1 MKEVLLE
8 IIEKDLPQLIVGLD
22 SLDESANY
30 IHIADVKEN
39 TNYFCPCC
47 KGLIKPRAYRKD
59 IGYQVQPHFYHETG
73 GCSDETYIHYIC
85 KNWLFEKGCKFI
97 VNSVEYEVDNIQ
109 VEKTLHTSFGD
120 YRPDIIVTTTI
131 GKIFYFEIKV
141 SNKKTELYAPKWDEL
156 GNDVVEVDTRYFI
169 NQRYKNDIPE
179 FNLIY
184 SDGECFIKSY
194 SRTDYEETI
203 AKRKLEWKRQ
213 DKLNY
218 KIQWE
223 RLDWFWIEMQKYMGG
238 ENTDEDVLES
248 FDKLDYSDKLWC
260 YYTIKRKSCVDLKE
274 LFKNNINQHFI
285 NMLDSLKDERVS
297 VVLKQ
302 VSPKIY
308 EVQCRT
314 EFLYLDYTLFEEENI
329 KVKVQKGNI
338 LSLDYEED
346 IRKGFSRL
354 QECIKQCENIL
365 NRINHIST
373 LPYVKRIAPYSH
385 WASEQY
391 NFYNLYF
398 DIEFEDYIHN
408 KNIKETIGVTS
419 IVSRSISEIL
429 IKEKYNQYRNDK
441 LVDLENEIMKTTLV
455 NNQLYQKVISEITD
469 VCNQNDYLQIR
480 VSNDYRRI
488 TLLNGCT
495 LVFEYEYRKQDLFG
509 KFENDIKELFMEYI
523 SKQIEQYEKI
533 VEYVELINAC
543 KNKMWKITHFDGN
556 FITLYLLE
564 PTTNKELKFKYISLC
579 NSSDIRKDIY
589 DNMKYLLEYA
599 ESRYGIRFM
608 EVR

>member
-1 MKEVLLE
+1 ME
-8 IIEKDLPQLIVGLD
+8 IIERDLPQLIVGLD

-30 IHIADVKEN
+30 IHIADVEEN
-39 TNYFCPCC
+39 ANYYCPCC

-59 IGYQVQPHFYHETG
+59 IDYQVQPHFYHETG
-73 GCSDETYIHYIC
+73 GCSDETYVHYIC

-97 VNSVEYEVDNIQ
+97 VNSVEYEVDHIEI
-109 VEKTLHTSFGD
+109 EKTLHTSFGD

-156 GNDVVEVDTRYFI
+156 GNDVIEVDTRYFI
-169 NQRYKNDIPE
+169 SQRYKNDVPE

-194 SRTDYEETI
+194 SKTDYEETI

-223 RLDWFWIEMQKYMGG
+223 RLDRFWIEMHKYIGG
-238 ENTDEDVLES
+238 ENTDEDVLEY
-248 FDKLDYSDKLWC
+248 FDRLDYSDKLWC
-260 YYTIKRKSCVDLKE
+260 YYTIKRKSCVNLKE
-274 LFKNNINQHFI
+274 NFKSNINQHFL
-285 NMLDSLKDERVS
+285 NMLDSFKDEKIS

-308 EVQCRT
+308 EVKCRT
-314 EFLYLDYTLFEEENI
+314 EFSYMNYTLFEEENI
-329 KVKVQKGNI
+329 KVKVQRGGI

-346 IRKGFSRL
+346 VRKGFSRL
-354 QECIKQCENIL
+354 QEYIKQCENIL
-365 NRINHIST
+365 KRVKHISN
-373 LPYVKRIAPYSH
+373 LSYVKSIAPHSH

-391 NFYNLYF
+391 NFHNLYF

-408 KNIKETIGVTS
+408 KSFKEKIGEAS
-419 IVSRSISEIL
+419 IVSRGISESFIE
-429 IKEKYNQYRNDK
+429 EKYNQYKNDK
-441 LVDLENEIMKTTLV
+441 LVDLENEIMKTALM
-455 NNQLYQKVISEITD
+455 NNQLYQNVISELTD
-469 VCNQNDYLQIR
+469 ICNHHDYLQIM

-488 TLLNGCT
+488 TLLNGYA
-495 LVFEYEYRKQDLFG
+495 LVFEYEYHKQDLFG
-509 KFENDIKELFMEYI
+509 KFENDIRELFVGYI
-523 SKQIEQYEKI
+523 NKQIKQYEKI
-533 VEYVELINAC
+533 VEYVELVNAC

-564 PTTNKELKFKYISLC
+564 PVTNKELKFKYISLC

-599 ESRYGIRFM
+599 ENQYEIRFM

>member
-1 MKEVLLE
+1 ME
-8 IIEKDLPQLIVGLD
+8 IIERDLPQLIVGLD

-30 IHIADVKEN
+30 IHIADVEEN
-39 TNYFCPCC
+39 ANYYCPCC

-59 IGYQVQPHFYHETG
+59 IDYQVQPHFYHETG
-73 GCSDETYIHYIC
+73 GCSDETYVHYIC

-97 VNSVEYEVDNIQ
+97 VNSVEYEVDHIEI
-109 VEKTLHTSFGD
+109 EKTLHTSFGD

-156 GNDVVEVDTRYFI
+156 GNDVIEVDTRYFI
-169 NQRYKNDIPE
+169 SQRYKNDVPE

-194 SRTDYEETI
+194 SKTDYEETI

-223 RLDWFWIEMQKYMGG
+223 RLDWFWIEMHKYIGG
-238 ENTDEDVLES
+238 ENTDEDVLEY
-248 FDKLDYSDKLWC
+248 FDRLDYSDKLWC
-260 YYTIKRKSCVDLKE
+260 YYTIKRKSCVNLKE
-274 LFKNNINQHFI
+274 NFKSNINQHFL
-285 NMLDSLKDERVS
+285 NMLDSFKDEKIS

-308 EVQCRT
+308 EVKCRT
-314 EFLYLDYTLFEEENI
+314 EFSYMNYTLFEEENI
-329 KVKVQKGNI
+329 KVKVQRGGI

-346 IRKGFSRL
+346 VRKGFSRL
-354 QECIKQCENIL
+354 QEYIKQCENIL
-365 NRINHIST
+365 KRVKHISN
-373 LPYVKRIAPYSH
+373 LSYVKSIAPHSH

-391 NFYNLYF
+391 NFHNLYF

-408 KNIKETIGVTS
+408 KSFKEKIGEAS
-419 IVSRSISEIL
+419 IVSRGISESFIE
-429 IKEKYNQYRNDK
+429 EKYNQYKNDK
-441 LVDLENEIMKTTLV
+441 LVDLENEIMKTALM
-455 NNQLYQKVISEITD
+455 NNQLYQNVISELTD
-469 VCNQNDYLQIR
+469 ICNHHDYLQIK

-488 TLLNGCT
+488 TLLNGYA
-495 LVFEYEYRKQDLFG
+495 LVFEYEYHKQDLFG
-509 KFENDIKELFMEYI
+509 KFENDIRELFVGYI
-523 SKQIEQYEKI
+523 NKQIKQYEKI
-533 VEYVELINAC
+533 VEYVELVNAC

-564 PTTNKELKFKYISLC
+564 PVTNKELKFKYISLC

-599 ESRYGIRFM
+599 ENQYEIRFM

>member
-1 MKEVLLE
+1 ME
-8 IIEKDLPQLIVGLD
+8 IVEKDFPQLIVALD
-22 SLDESANY
+22 SLNDDANY
-30 IHIADVKEN
+30 VHILDAKEN
-39 TNYFCPCC
+39 TDYYCPCC
-47 KGLIKPRAYRKD
+47 KGIVKPRAYKKD
-59 IGYQVQPHFYHETG
+59 KNYQVQAHYYHETG
-73 GCSDETYIHYIC
+73 GCNEETFVHYIC
-85 KNWLFEKGCKFI
+85 KTWLFEKGCKFI
-97 VNSVEYEVDNIQ
+97 VNNIQYEVENIE

-120 YRPDIIVTTTI
+120 YRPDIVVTTTVE
-131 GKIFYFEIKV
+131 KIFYFEIKTT
-141 SNKKTELYAPKWDEL
+141 NKKTELYAPKWDEL

-169 NQRYKNDIPE
+169 NQKYKDNVPV

-194 SRTDYEETI
+194 SRSDYEDII

-218 KIQWE
+218 KIKWE
-223 RLDWFWIEMQKYMGG
+223 QLDWFWIEMQKYIVG
-238 ENTDEDVLES
+238 ESTDENVLES
-248 FDKLDYSDKLWC
+248 FNKLDYSDKLWC

-274 LFKNNINQHFI
+274 PFKNNINQHFL
-285 NMLDSLKDERVS
+285 NMLDSLKNDKIS
-297 VVLKQ
+297 ILLKQ

-308 EVQCRT
+308 EVQCRI
-314 EFLYLDYTLFEEENI
+314 EFLYLDYTLFEEETT
-329 KVKVQKGNI
+329 KVKVQKGDI

-354 QECIKQCENIL
+354 QEHIKQCENIL
-365 NRINHIST
+365 KRVKHISN
-373 LPYVKRIAPYSH
+373 LSYVKSIAPHSH

-391 NFYNLYF
+391 NFHNLYF

-408 KNIKETIGVTS
+408 KSIKEKIGETS
-419 IVSRSISEIL
+419 IVSRNISESFIE
-429 IKEKYNQYRNDK
+429 EKYNKYKNDK
-441 LVDLENEIMKTTLV
+441 LVDLENEIIKTALM
-455 NNQLYQKVISEITD
+455 NNQLYQNVISELTD
-469 VCNQNDYLQIR
+469 ICNQYDYLKIR

-495 LVFEYEYRKQDLFG
+495 LVFEYEYYKQDLFG
-509 KFENDIKELFMEYI
+509 EFENDIRELFVEYI
-523 SKQIEQYEKI
+523 NKQIEQYEKI
-533 VEYVELINAC
+533 VEYVELVNAC

-564 PTTNKELKFKYISLC
+564 PSTNKELKFKYISLC
-579 NSSDIRKDIY
+579 NSNDIRKDIY

-599 ESRYGIRFM
+599 ESQYGIRFV

>member
-1 MKEVLLE
+1 ME
-8 IIEKDLPQLIVGLD
+8 IIERDLPQLIVGLD

-30 IHIADVKEN
+30 IHIADVEEN
-39 TNYFCPCC
+39 ANYYCPCC

-59 IGYQVQPHFYHETG
+59 IDYQVQPHFYHETG
-73 GCSDETYIHYIC
+73 GCSDETYVHYIC

-97 VNSVEYEVDNIQ
+97 VNSVEYEVDHIEI
-109 VEKTLHTSFGD
+109 EKTLHTSFGD

-156 GNDVVEVDTRYFI
+156 GNDVIEVDTRYFI
-169 NQRYKNDIPE
+169 SQRYKNDVPE

-194 SRTDYEETI
+194 SKTDYEETI

-223 RLDWFWIEMQKYMGG
+223 RLDWFWIEMHKYIGG
-238 ENTDEDVLES
+238 ENTDEDVLEY
-248 FDKLDYSDKLWC
+248 FDRLDYSDKLWC
-260 YYTIKRKSCVDLKE
+260 YYTIKRKSCVNLKE
-274 LFKNNINQHFI
+274 NFKSNINQHFL
-285 NMLDSLKDERVS
+285 NMLDSFKDEKIS

-308 EVQCRT
+308 EVKCRT
-314 EFLYLDYTLFEEENI
+314 EFSYMNYTLFEEENI
-329 KVKVQKGNI
+329 KVKVQRGGI

-346 IRKGFSRL
+346 VRKGFSRL
-354 QECIKQCENIL
+354 QEYIKQCENIL
-365 NRINHIST
+365 KRVKHISN
-373 LPYVKRIAPYSH
+373 LSYVKSIAPHSH

-391 NFYNLYF
+391 NFHNLYF

-408 KNIKETIGVTS
+408 KSFKEKIGEAS
-419 IVSRSISEIL
+419 IVSRGISESFIE
-429 IKEKYNQYRNDK
+429 EKYNQYKNDK
-441 LVDLENEIMKTTLV
+441 LVDLENEIMKTALM
-455 NNQLYQKVISEITD
+455 NNQLYQNVISELTD
-469 VCNQNDYLQIR
+469 ICNHHDYLQIR

-488 TLLNGCT
+488 TLLNGYA
-495 LVFEYEYRKQDLFG
+495 LVFEYEYHKQDLFG
-509 KFENDIKELFMEYI
+509 KFENDIRELFVGYI
-523 SKQIEQYEKI
+523 NKQIKQYEKI
-533 VEYVELINAC
+533 VEYVELVNAC

-564 PTTNKELKFKYISLC
+564 PVTNKELKFKYISLC

-599 ESRYGIRFM
+599 ENQYEIRFM

>member
-1 MKEVLLE
+1 ME
-8 IIEKDLPQLIVGLD
+8 IIERDLPQLIVGLD

-39 TNYFCPCC
+39 TNYYCPCC
-47 KGLIKPRAYRKD
+47 RGLIKPRAYKKD
-59 IGYQVQPHFYHETG
+59 IDYQVKPHFYHETG

-97 VNSVEYEVDNIQ
+97 VNSVEYEVDHIEI
-109 VEKTLHTSFGD
+109 EKTLHTSFGD
-120 YRPDIIVTTTI
+120 YRPDIIVTTTV
-131 GKIFYFEIKV
+131 GKMFYFEIKV

-169 NQRYKNDIPE
+169 NQKYKNGIPE

-184 SDGECFIKSY
+184 SDGVCFIKSY
-194 SRTDYEETI
+194 SRTDYEGTI
-203 AKRKLEWKRQ
+203 AKRKLELKRQ

-223 RLDWFWIEMQKYMGG
+223 RLDWFWIEMQKYIVG
-238 ENTDEDVLES
+238 ESTDENVLES
-248 FDKLDYSDKLWC
+248 FNKLDYSDKLWC

-274 LFKNNINQHFI
+274 PFKNNINQHFL
-285 NMLDSLKDERVS
+285 NMLDSLKNDKIS
-297 VVLKQ
+297 ILLKQ

-314 EFLYLDYTLFEEENI
+314 EFLYLDYTLFEEETT
-329 KVKVQKGNI
+329 KVKVQKGDI

-346 IRKGFSRL
+346 IRKGFYRL
-354 QECIKQCENIL
+354 QEHIKQCENIL
-365 NRINHIST
+365 KHVKHISN
-373 LPYVKRIAPYSH
+373 LSYVKSIAPHSH

-391 NFYNLYF
+391 NFHNLYF

-408 KNIKETIGVTS
+408 KSIKEKIGDTS
-419 IVSRSISEIL
+419 IVSRNISESFIE
-429 IKEKYNQYRNDK
+429 EKYNKYKNDK
-441 LVDLENEIMKTTLV
+441 LVDLENEIIKTALM
-455 NNQLYQKVISEITD
+455 NNQLYQNVISELID
-469 VCNQNDYLQIR
+469 ICNQHDYLKIR

-495 LVFEYEYRKQDLFG
+495 LVFEYEYYKQDLFG
-509 KFENDIKELFMEYI
+509 EFENDIRELFVEYI
-523 SKQIEQYEKI
+523 NKQIEQYEKI
-533 VEYVELINAC
+533 VEYVELVNAC
-543 KNKMWKITHFDGN
+543 KNKMWEITHFDGN

-564 PTTNKELKFKYISLC
+564 PSTNKELKFKYISLC
-579 NSSDIRKDIY
+579 NSNDIRKDIY

-599 ESRYGIRFM
+599 ESQYGIRFV

>member
-1 MKEVLLE
+1 ME
-8 IIEKDLPQLIVGLD
+8 IVERDLPQLIVGLD
-22 SLDESANY
+22 SLDDSANY

-39 TNYFCPCC
+39 TNYYCPCC

-59 IGYQVQPHFYHETG
+59 IDYQVQPHFYHETG

-85 KNWLFEKGCKFI
+85 KHWLFEKGCKFI
-97 VNSVEYEVDNIQ
+97 VNSVEYEVDHIEI
-109 VEKTLHTSFGD
+109 EKTLHTSFGD

-156 GNDVVEVDTRYFI
+156 GNDVVEGDTRYFI
-169 NQRYKNDIPE
+169 NQKYQSDIPV

-184 SDGECFIKSY
+184 SDGVCFIKSY
-194 SRTDYEETI
+194 SRTDYEDTI

-223 RLDWFWIEMQKYMGG
+223 RLDWFWIEMQKYIGG
-238 ENTDEDVLES
+238 ENTDEDVLEC
-248 FDKLDYSDKLWC
+248 FDRLDYSDKLWC
-260 YYTIKRKSCVDLKE
+260 YYTIKRKSCVNLKE
-274 LFKNNINQHFI
+274 NFKSNINQHFL
-285 NMLDSLKDERVS
+285 NMLDSFKDEKIS

-308 EVQCRT
+308 EVKCRT
-314 EFLYLDYTLFEEENI
+314 EFSYMNYTLFEEENI
-329 KVKVQKGNI
+329 KVKVQKGGI

-346 IRKGFSRL
+346 VRKGFSRL
-354 QECIKQCENIL
+354 QEYIKQCENIL
-365 NRINHIST
+365 KRVKHISN
-373 LPYVKRIAPYSH
+373 LSYVKSIAPHSH

-391 NFYNLYF
+391 NFHNLYF

-408 KNIKETIGVTS
+408 KIFKEKIGETS
-419 IVSRSISEIL
+419 IVSRGISESFIE
-429 IKEKYNQYRNDK
+429 EKYNQYKNDK
-441 LVDLENEIMKTTLV
+441 LVDLENEIMKTALM
-455 NNQLYQKVISEITD
+455 NNQLYQNVISELTD
-469 VCNQNDYLQIR
+469 ICNHHDYLKIM

-495 LVFEYEYRKQDLFG
+495 LVFEYEYHKQDLFG
-509 KFENDIKELFMEYI
+509 KFENDIRELFVGYI
-523 SKQIEQYEKI
+523 NKQIKQYEKI
-533 VEYVELINAC
+533 VEYVELVNAC
-543 KNKMWKITHFDGN
+543 KNKMWEITHFDGN

-564 PTTNKELKFKYISLC
+564 PVTNKELKFKYISLC

-599 ESRYGIRFM
+599 ENQYGIRFM

>member
-1 MKEVLLE
+1 ME
-8 IIEKDLPQLIVGLD
+8 IVEKDLPQLIVALD
-22 SLDESANY
+22 SLNDDANY
-30 IHIADVKEN
+30 VHILDAKEN
-39 TNYFCPCC
+39 TDYYCPCC
-47 KGLIKPRAYRKD
+47 KGIVKPRAYKKD
-59 IGYQVQPHFYHETG
+59 KNYQVQAHYYHETG
-73 GCSDETYIHYIC
+73 GCNEETFVHYIC
-85 KNWLFEKGCKFI
+85 KTWLFEKGCKFI
-97 VNSVEYEVDNIQ
+97 VNNIQYEVENIE

-120 YRPDIIVTTTI
+120 YRPDIVVTTTVE
-131 GKIFYFEIKV
+131 KIFYFEIKTT
-141 SNKKTELYAPKWDEL
+141 NKKTELYAPKWDEL

-169 NQRYKNDIPE
+169 NQKYKNGIPK

-184 SDGECFIKSY
+184 SDGVCFIKSY
-194 SRTDYEETI
+194 SSTDYEGTI

-223 RLDWFWIEMQKYMGG
+223 RLDWFWIEMQKYIVG
-238 ENTDEDVLES
+238 ESTDENVLES
-248 FDKLDYSDKLWC
+248 FNKLDYSDKLWC

-274 LFKNNINQHFI
+274 PFKNNINQHFL
-285 NMLDSLKDERVS
+285 NMLDSLKNDKIS
-297 VVLKQ
+297 ILLKQ

-308 EVQCRT
+308 EVQCRI
-314 EFLYLDYTLFEEENI
+314 EFLYLDYTLFEEETT
-329 KVKVQKGNI
+329 KVKVQKGDI

-354 QECIKQCENIL
+354 QEHIKQCENIL
-365 NRINHIST
+365 KRVKHISN
-373 LPYVKRIAPYSH
+373 LSYVKSIAPHSH

-391 NFYNLYF
+391 NFHNLYF

-408 KNIKETIGVTS
+408 KSIKEKIGETS
-419 IVSRSISEIL
+419 IVSRNISESFIE
-429 IKEKYNQYRNDK
+429 EKYNKYKNDK
-441 LVDLENEIMKTTLV
+441 LVDLENEIIKTALM
-455 NNQLYQKVISEITD
+455 NNQLYQNVISELTD
-469 VCNQNDYLQIR
+469 ICNQYDYLKIR

-495 LVFEYEYRKQDLFG
+495 LVFEYEYYKQDLFG
-509 KFENDIKELFMEYI
+509 EFENDIRELFVEYI
-523 SKQIEQYEKI
+523 NKQIEQYEKI
-533 VEYVELINAC
+533 VEYVELVNAC

-564 PTTNKELKFKYISLC
+564 PSTNKELKFKYISLC
-579 NSSDIRKDIY
+579 NSNDIRKDIY

-599 ESRYGIRFM
+599 ESQYGIRFV

>member
-1 MKEVLLE
+1 ME
-8 IIEKDLPQLIVGLD
+8 IVEKDLPQLIVALD
-22 SLDESANY
+22 SLNDDANY
-30 IHIADVKEN
+30 VHILDAKEN
-39 TNYFCPCC
+39 TDYYCPCC
-47 KGLIKPRAYRKD
+47 KGIVKPRAYKKD
-59 IGYQVQPHFYHETG
+59 KNYQVQAHYYHETG
-73 GCSDETYIHYIC
+73 GCNEETFVHYIC
-85 KNWLFEKGCKFI
+85 KTWLFEKGCKFI
-97 VNSVEYEVDNIQ
+97 VNNIQYEVENIE

-120 YRPDIIVTTTI
+120 YRPDIVVTTTVE
-131 GKIFYFEIKV
+131 KIFYFEIKTT
-141 SNKKTELYAPKWDEL
+141 NKKTELYAPKWDEL

-169 NQRYKNDIPE
+169 NQKYKNGIPK

-184 SDGECFIKSY
+184 SDGVCFIKSY
-194 SRTDYEETI
+194 SRTDYEGTI

-223 RLDWFWIEMQKYMGG
+223 RLDWFWIEMQKYIVG
-238 ENTDEDVLES
+238 ESTDENVLES
-248 FDKLDYSDKLWC
+248 FNKLDYSDKLWC

-274 LFKNNINQHFI
+274 PFKNNINQHFL
-285 NMLDSLKDERVS
+285 NMLDSLKNDKIS
-297 VVLKQ
+297 ILLKQ

-308 EVQCRT
+308 EVQCRI
-314 EFLYLDYTLFEEENI
+314 EFLYLDYTLFEEETT
-329 KVKVQKGNI
+329 KVKVQKGDI

-354 QECIKQCENIL
+354 QEHIKQCENIL
-365 NRINHIST
+365 KRVKHISN
-373 LPYVKRIAPYSH
+373 LSYVKSIAPHSH

-391 NFYNLYF
+391 NFHNLYF

-408 KNIKETIGVTS
+408 KSIKEKIGETS
-419 IVSRSISEIL
+419 IVSRNISESFIE
-429 IKEKYNQYRNDK
+429 EKYNKYKNDK
-441 LVDLENEIMKTTLV
+441 LVDLENEIIKTALM
-455 NNQLYQKVISEITD
+455 NNQLYQNVISELTD
-469 VCNQNDYLQIR
+469 ICNQYDYLKIR

-495 LVFEYEYRKQDLFG
+495 LVFEYEYYKQDLFG
-509 KFENDIKELFMEYI
+509 EFENDIRELFVEYI
-523 SKQIEQYEKI
+523 NKQIEQYEKI
-533 VEYVELINAC
+533 VEYVELVNAC

-564 PTTNKELKFKYISLC
+564 PSTNKELKFKYISLC
-579 NSSDIRKDIY
+579 NSNDIRKDIY

-599 ESRYGIRFM
+599 ESQYGIRFV

>member
-1 MKEVLLE
+1 ME

-22 SLDESANY
+22 SLDDSANY
-30 IHIADVKEN
+30 IHIADAKEHV
-39 TNYFCPCC
+39 NYYCPCC
-47 KGLIKPRAYRKD
+47 KGLIKPRAYKKD
-59 IGYQVQPHFYHETG
+59 IEYQVQPHFYHETG
-73 GCSDETYIHYIC
+73 GCSDETYIHYIY

-97 VNSVEYEVDNIQ
+97 VSDIQYEVESIEI
-109 VEKTLHTSFGD
+109 EKTLHTSFGD
-120 YRPDIIVTTTI
+120 YRPDIIATTTI
-131 GKIFYFEIKV
+131 GKIFYFEIKTT
-141 SNKKTELYAPKWDEL
+141 NKKTELYVPKWDEL

-169 NQRYKNDIPE
+169 NQKYKDDIPV

-184 SDGECFIKSY
+184 SDGECFVKSY
-194 SRTDYEETI
+194 SINDYEDII

-223 RLDWFWIEMQKYMGG
+223 RLDWFWIEMQKYIVG
-238 ENTDEDVLES
+238 ESTDENVLES
-248 FDKLDYSDKLWC
+248 FNKLDYSDKLWC

-274 LFKNNINQHFI
+274 LFKNNINQHFLS
-285 NMLDSLKDERVS
+285 MLDSLKDNKIS
-297 VVLKQ
+297 ILLKQ

-314 EFLYLDYTLFEEENI
+314 EFLYLDYTLFEEETI
-329 KVKVQKGNI
+329 KVKIQKGDI
-338 LSLDYEED
+338 LSLDYEKD

-354 QECIKQCENIL
+354 QEHIKQCENIL
-365 NRINHIST
+365 KRVKHISN
-373 LPYVKRIAPYSH
+373 LSYVKSIAPHSH
-385 WASEQY
+385 WASERY

-408 KNIKETIGVTS
+408 KSIKEKIGETS
-419 IVSRSISEIL
+419 IVSISISESFIE
-429 IKEKYNQYRNDK
+429 EKYNQYKNDK
-441 LVDLENEIMKTTLV
+441 LVDLENEIMKTALM
-455 NNQLYQKVISEITD
+455 NNQLYQNVISELID
-469 VCNQNDYLQIR
+469 ICNQHDYLQIR
-480 VSNDYRRI
+480 VSNDYRCI

-495 LVFEYEYRKQDLFG
+495 LVFEYEYHKKDLFG
-509 KFENDIKELFMEYI
+509 KFENDIRELFVEYI
-523 SKQIEQYEKI
+523 NKQIEQYEKI
-533 VEYVELINAC
+533 VEYAELVNAC

-564 PTTNKELKFKYISLC
+564 PSTNKELKFKHISLC
-579 NSSDIRKDIY
+579 NSNNIRKDIY

-599 ESRYGIRFM
+599 ESQYGIRFM

>member
-1 MKEVLLE
+1 ME
-8 IIEKDLPQLIVGLD
+8 IIERDLPQLIVGLD

-30 IHIADVKEN
+30 IHIADVEEN
-39 TNYFCPCC
+39 ANYYCPCC
-47 KGLIKPRAYRKD
+47 KGLIKSRAYRKD
-59 IGYQVQPHFYHETG
+59 IDYQVQPHFYHETG
-73 GCSDETYIHYIC
+73 GCSDETYVHYIC

-97 VNSVEYEVDNIQ
+97 VNSVEYEVDHIEI
-109 VEKTLHTSFGD
+109 EKTLHTSFGD

-156 GNDVVEVDTRYFI
+156 GNDVIEVDTRYFI
-169 NQRYKNDIPE
+169 SQRYKNDVPE

-194 SRTDYEETI
+194 SKTDYEETI

-223 RLDWFWIEMQKYMGG
+223 RLDWFWIEMHKYIGG
-238 ENTDEDVLES
+238 ENTDEDVLEY
-248 FDKLDYSDKLWC
+248 FDRLDYSDKLWC
-260 YYTIKRKSCVDLKE
+260 YYTIKRKSCVNLKE
-274 LFKNNINQHFI
+274 NFKSNINQHFLNI
-285 NMLDSLKDERVS
+285 LDSFKDEKIS

-308 EVQCRT
+308 EVKCRT
-314 EFLYLDYTLFEEENI
+314 EFSYMNYTLFEEENI
-329 KVKVQKGNI
+329 KVKVQKGGI

-346 IRKGFSRL
+346 VRKGFSRL
-354 QECIKQCENIL
+354 QEYIKQCENIL
-365 NRINHIST
+365 KRVKHISN
-373 LPYVKRIAPYSH
+373 LSYVKSIAPHSH

-391 NFYNLYF
+391 NFHNLYF

-408 KNIKETIGVTS
+408 KSFKEKIGEAS
-419 IVSRSISEIL
+419 IVSRGISESFIE
-429 IKEKYNQYRNDK
+429 EKYNQYKNDK
-441 LVDLENEIMKTTLV
+441 LVDLENEIMKTALM
-455 NNQLYQKVISEITD
+455 NNQLYQNVISELTD
-469 VCNQNDYLQIR
+469 ICNHHDYLQIR

-488 TLLNGCT
+488 TLLNGYA
-495 LVFEYEYRKQDLFG
+495 LVFEYEYHKQDLFG
-509 KFENDIKELFMEYI
+509 KFENDIRELFVGYI
-523 SKQIEQYEKI
+523 NKQIKQYEKI
-533 VEYVELINAC
+533 VEYVELVNAC

-564 PTTNKELKFKYISLC
+564 PVTNKELKFKYISLC

-599 ESRYGIRFM
+599 ENQYEIRFM

>member
-1 MKEVLLE
+1 ME
-8 IIEKDLPQLIVGLD
+8 IVEKDFPQLIVALD
-22 SLDESANY
+22 SLNDDANY
-30 IHIADVKEN
+30 VHILDAKEN
-39 TNYFCPCC
+39 TDYYCPCC
-47 KGLIKPRAYRKD
+47 KGIVKPRAYKKD
-59 IGYQVQPHFYHETG
+59 KNYQVQAHYYHETG
-73 GCSDETYIHYIC
+73 GCNEETFVHYIC
-85 KNWLFEKGCKFI
+85 KTWLFEKGCKFI
-97 VNSVEYEVDNIQ
+97 VNNIQYEVENIE

-120 YRPDIIVTTTI
+120 YRPDIVVTTTVE
-131 GKIFYFEIKV
+131 KIFYFEIKTT
-141 SNKKTELYAPKWDEL
+141 NKKTELYAPKWDEL

-169 NQRYKNDIPE
+169 NQKYKDNVPV

-194 SRTDYEETI
+194 SRSDYEDII

-218 KIQWE
+218 KIKWE
-223 RLDWFWIEMQKYMGG
+223 QLDWFWIEMQKYIVG
-238 ENTDEDVLES
+238 ESTDENVLES
-248 FDKLDYSDKLWC
+248 FNKLDYSDKLWC

-274 LFKNNINQHFI
+274 PFKNNINQHFL
-285 NMLDSLKDERVS
+285 NMLDSIKNDKISIL
-297 VVLKQ
+297 LKQ

-308 EVQCRT
+308 EVQCRI
-314 EFLYLDYTLFEEENI
+314 EFLYLDYTLFEEETT
-329 KVKVQKGNI
+329 KVKVQKGDI

-354 QECIKQCENIL
+354 QEHIKQCENIL
-365 NRINHIST
+365 KRVKHISN
-373 LPYVKRIAPYSH
+373 LSYVKSIAPHSH

-391 NFYNLYF
+391 NFHNLYF

-408 KNIKETIGVTS
+408 KSIKEKIGETS
-419 IVSRSISEIL
+419 IVSRNISESFIE
-429 IKEKYNQYRNDK
+429 EKYNKYKNDK
-441 LVDLENEIMKTTLV
+441 LVDLENEIIKTALM
-455 NNQLYQKVISEITD
+455 NNQLYQNVISELTD
-469 VCNQNDYLQIR
+469 ICNQYDYLKIR

-495 LVFEYEYRKQDLFG
+495 LVFEYEYYKQDLFG
-509 KFENDIKELFMEYI
+509 EFENDIRELFVEYI
-523 SKQIEQYEKI
+523 NKQIEQYEKI
-533 VEYVELINAC
+533 VEYVELVNAC

-564 PTTNKELKFKYISLC
+564 PSTNKELKFKYISLC
-579 NSSDIRKDIY
+579 NSNDIRKDIY

-599 ESRYGIRFM
+599 ESQYGIRFV

>member
-1 MKEVLLE
+1 ME
-8 IIEKDLPQLIVGLD
+8 IIERDLPQLIVGLD

-30 IHIADVKEN
+30 IHIADVEEN
-39 TNYFCPCC
+39 ANYYCPCC

-59 IGYQVQPHFYHETG
+59 IDYQVQPHFYHETG
-73 GCSDETYIHYIC
+73 GCSDETYVHYIC

-97 VNSVEYEVDNIQ
+97 VNSVEYEVDHIEI
-109 VEKTLHTSFGD
+109 EKTLHTSFGD

-156 GNDVVEVDTRYFI
+156 GNDVIEVDTRYFI
-169 NQRYKNDIPE
+169 SQRYKNDVPE

-194 SRTDYEETI
+194 SKTDYEETI

-223 RLDWFWIEMQKYMGG
+223 RLDWFWIEMHKYIGG
-238 ENTDEDVLES
+238 ENTDEDVLEY
-248 FDKLDYSDKLWC
+248 FDRLDYSDKLWC
-260 YYTIKRKSCVDLKE
+260 YYTIKRKSCVNLKE
-274 LFKNNINQHFI
+274 NFKSNINQHFL
-285 NMLDSLKDERVS
+285 NMLDSFKDEKIS

-308 EVQCRT
+308 EVKCRT
-314 EFLYLDYTLFEEENI
+314 EFSYMNYTLFEEENI
-329 KVKVQKGNI
+329 KVKVQRGGI

-346 IRKGFSRL
+346 VRKGFSRL
-354 QECIKQCENIL
+354 QEYIKQCENIL
-365 NRINHIST
+365 KRVKHISN
-373 LPYVKRIAPYSH
+373 LSYVKSIAPHSH

-391 NFYNLYF
+391 NFHNLYF

-408 KNIKETIGVTS
+408 KSFKEKIGEAS
-419 IVSRSISEIL
+419 IVSRGISESFIE
-429 IKEKYNQYRNDK
+429 EKYNQYKNDK
-441 LVDLENEIMKTTLV
+441 LVDLENEIMKTALM
-455 NNQLYQKVISEITD
+455 NNQLYQNVISELTD
-469 VCNQNDYLQIR
+469 ICNHHDYLQIM

-488 TLLNGCT
+488 TLLNGYA
-495 LVFEYEYRKQDLFG
+495 LVFEYEYHKQDLFG
-509 KFENDIKELFMEYI
+509 KFENDIRELFVGYI
-523 SKQIEQYEKI
+523 NKQIKQYEKI
-533 VEYVELINAC
+533 VEYVELVNAC

-564 PTTNKELKFKYISLC
+564 PVTNKELKFKYISLC

-599 ESRYGIRFM
+599 ENQYEIRFM

>member
-1 MKEVLLE
+1 MEF
-8 IIEKDLPQLIVGLD
+8 IEKDLPQLIVGLD
-22 SLDESANY
+22 SLDNSANY

-39 TNYFCPCC
+39 TNYYCPCC
-47 KGLIKPRAYRKD
+47 KGLIKPRAYKKD
-59 IGYQVQPHFYHETG
+59 IDYQVQPHFYHETG
-73 GCSDETYIHYIC
+73 GCSDESYIHYIC
-85 KNWLFEKGCKFI
+85 KNWLFDKGCKFI
-97 VNSVEYEVDNIQ
+97 VNSITYEVTDIQ

-131 GKIFYFEIKV
+131 GKVFYFEIKTT
-141 SNKKTELYAPKWDEL
+141 NKKTELYAPKWDEL

-169 NQRYKNDIPE
+169 NQKYQNDIPE

-184 SDGECFIKSY
+184 SDGVCFIKSY

-223 RLDWFWIEMQKYMGG
+223 RLDWFWIEMQKYIVG
-238 ENTDEDVLES
+238 ENTSENILES
-248 FDKLDYSDKLWC
+248 FNKLDYSDKLWS

-274 LFKNNINQHFI
+274 LLKNNINQHFFD
-285 NMLDSLKDERVS
+285 MLNSLKDEKIS

-314 EFLYLDYTLFEEENI
+314 EFIYMDYTLFEEEKVRV
-329 KVKVQKGNI
+329 KVKKGDI
-338 LSLDYEED
+338 FSLDYEED

-354 QECIKQCENIL
+354 QECIKQCKNIL
-365 NRINHIST
+365 KHINHVST
-373 LPYVKRIAPYSH
+373 LTYVKSITPYSH

-391 NFYNLYF
+391 NFQDLYF
-398 DIEFEDYIHN
+398 NIEFEDYIHN
-408 KNIKETIGVTS
+408 KNIKEKIGEMK
-419 IVSRSISEIL
+419 IVSKNIFENFIR
-429 IKEKYNQYRNDK
+429 EKFNQYKNDR
-441 LVDLENEIMKTTLV
+441 LVDLENEIMKTVLM
-455 NNQLYQKVISEITD
+455 NNQLYQNVISELMD
-469 VCNQNDYLQIR
+469 LCNQNDYLKIR

-495 LVFEYEYRKQDLFG
+495 LVFEYEYHKQDLFG
-509 KFENDIKELFMEYI
+509 IFENNIRELFVRHI
-523 SKQIEQYEKI
+523 NIQIEQYKNV
-533 VEYVELINAC
+533 VEYIELVNAC

-556 FITLYLLE
+556 FITLYLLD
-564 PTTNKELKFKYISLC
+564 PITNKELKFKYISLC
-579 NSSDIRKDIY
+579 NSNDIKKDIY
-589 DNMKYLLEYA
+589 NNMKYLLEYV
-599 ESRYGIRFM
+599 ESQYGIRFM
-608 EVR
+608 EAR